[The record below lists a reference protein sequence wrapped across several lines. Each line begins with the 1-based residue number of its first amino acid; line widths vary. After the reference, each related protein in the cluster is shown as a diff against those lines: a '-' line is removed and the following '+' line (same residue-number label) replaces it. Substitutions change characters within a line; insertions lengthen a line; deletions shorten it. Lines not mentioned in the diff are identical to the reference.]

1 MQLQLTQIE
10 TRSELFEKVG
20 NYLAALKLKVATK
33 DFDRPW
39 GGFYVL
45 DESQAQQFA
54 KLLSGLNE
62 WDQSLAF
69 CLRMIFSENRFPLF
83 GIMR

>member
-1 MQLQLTQIE
+1 MAFNGASAGIRRPVE
-10 TRSELFEKVG
+10 TPH
-20 NYLAALKLKVATK
+20 ATK
-33 DFDRPW
+33 CKIT
-39 GGFYVL
+39 
-45 DESQAQQFA
+45 QQFA